1 MLAVTSPK
9 SPVPQLERGQ
19 GARLSG
25 LRERDG
31 SQVRQRVRT
40 AGGLVMSGMRVVP
53 TGEWRAP
60 PPRGG
65 ERGRSLALSPRCGR
79 TAPYPP
85 AARGGRRAR
94 LREAGGVF

>member
-19 GARLSG
+19 GACMSG

-60 PPRGG
+60 LYGG
-65 ERGRSLALSPRCGR
+65 RARGRPAPPPPGDGP
-79 TAPYPP
+79 TAHYPGP
-85 AARGGRRAR
+85 AGAG
-94 LREAGGVF
+94 REAGQREPGDLW